1 MSGILSN
8 LKNLKQRNVNAPPCF
23 LIIDMVT
30 IVQLKRLTE
39 ASIRKLGRMPRS
51 IPEISSVAASY
62 EKP

>member
-39 ASIRKLGRMPRS
+39 ISARRKVCA
-51 IPEISSVAASY
+51 EIYTWNFVGCCLIWKAM
-62 EKP
+62 